1 MAKKADIHKTHTKV
15 LQATLIGSAVV
26 LVLIAVIRAFH
37 APKIHALESAD
48 AEHDYGTGIAAFFR
62 RLFKHP
68 IHNSGLT
75 DIQKT
80 KIAVQESVKH
90 NEAYFKT
97 LESSSEM
104 LNHAKLLVKEMIAQ
118 GITSPFSQAGL
129 LAVVS
134 KESN

>member
-48 AEHDYGTGIAAFFR
+48 AEPDYGTGIAAFFR

-80 KIAVQESVKH
+80 KIAVQERIKPKIHCFGHIHEEGGKSMVIDSTTFVNASIVDERYRHVNKPV
-90 NEAYFKT
+90 NIK
-97 LESSSEM
+97 
-104 LNHAKLLVKEMIAQ
+104 
-118 GITSPFSQAGL
+118 FS
-129 LAVVS
+129 
-134 KESN
+134 